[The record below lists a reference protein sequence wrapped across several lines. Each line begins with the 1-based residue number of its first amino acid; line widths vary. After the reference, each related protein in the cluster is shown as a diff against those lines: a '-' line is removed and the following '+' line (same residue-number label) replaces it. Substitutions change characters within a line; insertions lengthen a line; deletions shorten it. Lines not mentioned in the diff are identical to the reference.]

1 MKGLS
6 LAFLTKGLLGGVK
19 HVEEA
24 ILVAVTLVQLAHR
37 LRARW
42 QATLGEEEEGLAR
55 GQLCHDKVYNC
66 FNFNYVIRLLTFKPK
81 TTNWCTLDSCKRRR
95 KTRINSVT
103 VT

>member
-1 MKGLS
+1 MNEKVVDKQN
-6 LAFLTKGLLGGVK
+6 LALLAKGLLGGVK

-42 QATLGEEEEGLAR
+42 EATLGEEEEGLAR

-66 FNFNYVIRLLTFKPK
+66 FNYLIT
-81 TTNWCTLDSCKRRR
+81 
-95 KTRINSVT
+95 
-103 VT
+103 